1 MKLLTKKI
9 EKTLPP
15 LYSQDE
21 VEDPICNL
29 KFFLPDAG
37 WTWYIVEGSK
47 QEDGDWL
54 FFAKVISPMCP
65 DGELGYVLLSQL
77 EQQVKGSLGLP
88 VERDMYWKTESLSRC
103 K

>member
-1 MKLLTKKI
+1 MKLLTKEIKETI
-9 EKTLPP
+9 PA
-15 LYSQDE
+15 LYSQDD
-21 VEDPICNL
+21 VADPLCVL
-29 KFFLPDAG
+29 KIFSPDAG

-65 DGELGYVLLSQL
+65 DGEFGYVLLSQL
-77 EQQVKGSLGLP
+77 EQVKGSLGLP
-88 VERDMYWKTESLSRC
+88 VERDLYFTTKKINEC